1 MRGKK
6 SKGVSLLEV
15 LIAIAIIAALA
26 IYAYPKYTRYVTK
39 TRRLDG
45 QVALLELATELN
57 EYHAQHKTYKGASL
71 MRLDIPEISPEGY
84 YKLTIKEATNNTYLI
99 EASPLKSQ
107 AKDDTECGSYTYNQA
122 GDKTVT
128 GTSTVAECW

>member
-1 MRGKK
+1 MRLRKTT
-6 SKGVSLLEV
+6 GVSLLEV

-57 EYHAQHKTYKGASL
+57 EYHAQHHSYKGATL
-71 MRLDIPEISPEGY
+71 MNLDIQEISPEGY
-84 YKLTIKEATNNTYLI
+84 YTLTINGATDKTYLI
-99 EASPLKSQ
+99 EASPVKSQ
-107 AKDDTECGSYTYNQA
+107 AKNDTECGSYTYNQA
-122 GDKTVT
+122 GEKTIT
-128 GTSTVAECW
+128 GTGTVAECW